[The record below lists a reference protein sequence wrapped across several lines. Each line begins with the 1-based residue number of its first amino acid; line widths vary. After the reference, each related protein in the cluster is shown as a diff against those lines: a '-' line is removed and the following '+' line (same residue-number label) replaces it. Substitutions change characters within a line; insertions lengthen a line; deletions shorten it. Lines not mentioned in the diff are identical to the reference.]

1 MKNISIILS
10 SIALIGVL
18 VLFGMQMSGNKKAT
32 GTSSSASGSGSM
44 VSGTGRI
51 AYVDIDTLEAHYTY
65 LKNKKEEFTKRQASM
80 KAELQNSAE
89 QMQRDYANVQRKAQ
103 AGTLT
108 EAEYQS
114 AQKRLGQM
122 QQSLQT
128 REAALTEQ
136 LLKEQDEFNKELQ
149 QRLDGFLEEYN
160 KDKHYDYILS
170 YTRSGSILFADK
182 ALDITD
188 DVIAGMNKLPGNV
201 SDTTKKKK

>member
-1 MKNISIILS
+1 MKNASIIIS
-10 SIALIGVL
+10 SLALVGVL
-18 VLFGMQMSGNKKAT
+18 VLFGMQLSGNKGMSKSAGGNSSHAT
-32 GTSSSASGSGSM
+32 GGA
-44 VSGTGRI
+44 GRI
-51 AYVDIDTLEAHYTY
+51 AYVNIDTLEANYAY
-65 LKNKKEEFTKRQASM
+65 LKSKKDEFTRRQASM

-114 AQKRLGQM
+114 AQKRRGQM

-136 LLKEQDEFNKELQ
+136 LLREQDEFNMDLKK
-149 QRLDGFLEEYN
+149 RLDKFLDEYN

-170 YTRSGSILFADK
+170 YTPSGSILYADK
-182 ALDITD
+182 SLDITK
-188 DVIAGMNKLPGNV
+188 DVIEGMNATNKV
-201 SDTTKKKK
+201 ESDTTKKKK

>member
-1 MKNISIILS
+1 MKNASIIIS
-10 SIALIGVL
+10 SLALVGVL
-18 VLFGMQMSGNKKAT
+18 VLFGMQMSGNK
-32 GTSSSASGSGSM
+32 SSSKSVGGNGSHAAGGS
-44 VSGTGRI
+44 GRI
-51 AYVDIDTLEAHYTY
+51 AYVNIDTLEANYLY
-65 LKNKKEEFTKRQASM
+65 LKGKKDEFTRRQAGM

-136 LLKEQDEFNKELQ
+136 LLREQDEFNVDLKK
-149 QRLDGFLEEYN
+149 RLDAFLEQYN
-160 KDKHYDYILS
+160 KDKQFDYILS
-170 YTRSGSILFADK
+170 YAPSGSILYANK
-182 ALDITD
+182 ALDITK
-188 DVIAGMNKLPGNV
+188 DVIEGMNAANPAV

>member
-1 MKNISIILS
+1 MKNASLIIS
-10 SIALIGVL
+10 SIALVGVL
-18 VLFGMQMSGNKKAT
+18 VLFGMQMSGGKN
-32 GTSSSASGSGSM
+32 GSGNGGRLEHES
-44 VSGTGRI
+44 VIGGTGKI
-51 AYVDIDTLEAHYTY
+51 AYVDIDTLEANYTY
-65 LKNKKEEFTKRQASM
+65 LKNKKEEFTKRQNSM

-136 LLKEQDEFNKELQ
+136 LLKEQDDFNKELQ
-149 QRLDGFLEEYN
+149 TRLDKFLEEYN

-170 YTRSGSILFADK
+170 YTRSGSILYADK
-182 ALDITD
+182 SLDITKD
-188 DVIAGMNKLPGNV
+188 IIEGMNKLPVENT